1 MISSKYT
8 CDYCMEEGWEGK
20 YFSNNVKIEN
30 YDTASGLVKH
40 VQTIHPESWPSMLPS
55 RLHALVG
62 MSK

>member
-30 YDTASGLVKH
+30 YDTASGLVEH
-40 VQTIHPESWPSMLPS
+40 VQSIHPERWPSMLP
-55 RLHALVG
+55 
-62 MSK
+62 